1 MRKIKYTLSLF
12 LATIL
17 LIGCNETLEET
28 YDNVTDGGKIRYV
41 AKCSDI
47 YVTPGWE
54 RLIVKWKNGTDA
66 TIDKI
71 KLTWTYDGKKDSI
84 LLPAL
89 TTSFE
94 LNKLQNTNKLHN
106 TVFRFDIVAID
117 KMGNKSL
124 NETTY
129 GRPYTRE
136 HEVMNAFSRGVVKS
150 YFVKDKMVF
159 FADRWNKNILE
170 MKLQY
175 KDTKGVTQY
184 YEFTEDTYD
193 KLITIDDVS
202 MNPEDIIYVLR
213 RGRFEDSADE
223 IEFDP
228 YAISRLKNYSSGF
241 INTIERRYG
250 YSTNTKEQE
259 IEFEKFVSEVEE
271 LEFDYDIETLEDLL
285 NCPNLKKVI
294 FGKNRYTA
302 RYYEGSKW
310 RSLVSG
316 DLERSKAIVEKA
328 KELFGLRIET
338 YGGKGASDS
347 HYFSPR
353 ILGSVDMGIAKL
365 PADFEILSKDAFVEF
380 EDGDLALCTPKDPYA
395 ELNNL
400 FDDNNETTW
409 EPTTTQKIRNYEM
422 HMQLKETTPI
432 SGIKISQPQ
441 FIPRNDKRT
450 PFYMPE
456 KIIIYTST
464 DGALWEKVTYFES
477 NVLGVSSG
485 ESTLL
490 KFPEGKRNVRYVKI
504 ALRDR
509 VDENNNWTIIVGDI
523 VLFK

>member
-1 MRKIKYTLSLF
+1 MRKIKYTASLF
-12 LATIL
+12 LATTL

-47 YVTPGWE
+47 YATPGWE
-54 RLIVKWKNGTDA
+54 RLVVEWKNGTDA

-71 KLTWTYDGKKDSI
+71 KLTWTYDGKKDSTF
-84 LLPAL
+84 LPSL
-89 TTSFE
+89 TTSFV
-94 LNKLQNTNKLHN
+94 LNNLHN
-106 TVFRFDIVAID
+106 TVYRFDIVAID

-136 HEVMNAFSRGVVKS
+136 HEIMNAFTRGVVKS
-150 YFVKDKMVF
+150 YFVKDKMIF

-193 KLITIDDVS
+193 NLITIDDVS
-202 MNPEDIIYVLR
+202 MDPEDVVYVLR
-213 RGRFEDSADE
+213 KGRFEDSVDE

-241 INTIERRYG
+241 INAIERRYG

-259 IEFEKFVSEVEE
+259 IEFEKFLNEVEV
-271 LEFDYDIETLEDLL
+271 LEFDYDIETFEDLL
-285 NCPNLKKVI
+285 YCSNLKKVI

-302 RYYEGSKW
+302 RYYTGDY
-310 RSLVSG
+310 RSVISG
-316 DLERSKAIVEKA
+316 DLKKSKAIVEKTQ
-328 KELFGLRIET
+328 ELLGLKIET
-338 YGGKGASDS
+338 YGGKGTNDS

-353 ILGSVDMGIAKL
+353 IPGSVDMGVAKL
-365 PADFEILSKDAFVEF
+365 PTDFEIIGKEAFVEF
-380 EDGDLALCTPKDPYA
+380 ENGDLALCTPEDPYA

-422 HMQLKETTPI
+422 HMQLKETTQI
-432 SGIKISQPQ
+432 SGIKVSQPQ
-441 FIPRNDKRT
+441 FIPRNDKRI
-450 PFYMPE
+450 PFYMPR
-456 KIIIYTST
+456 KIIIQTST
-464 DGALWEKVTYFES
+464 DGAVWQKVTYFES

-490 KFPEGKRNVRYVKI
+490 KFPEGKRDVRYIKI
-504 ALRDR
+504 LLQDR
-509 VDENNNWTIIVGDI
+509 VDLNNNWTICVGDI